1 LIFNLNYFHRIGVT
15 EKGFATLE
23 LNVEMSPG
31 HSSIPPKETAIGVLA
46 KAVSALETNPH
57 PSMFGNGPEMDFF
70 SKINI
75 TQQNVTHTV
84 VLYTRPILDIAS
96 SFPTCGSCRLCC
108 QRSWHEILSPTPYKE
123 QPQLLPSSKED
134 TNFGFLLK

>member
-1 LIFNLNYFHRIGVT
+1 MCMKKKQKQRRNIYDQILKYTLHFRIGVT

-70 SKINI
+70 SYIS
-75 TQQNVTHTV
+75 TSV
-84 VLYTRPILDIAS
+84 
-96 SFPTCGSCRLCC
+96 
-108 QRSWHEILSPTPYKE
+108 
-123 QPQLLPSSKED
+123 
-134 TNFGFLLK
+134 

>member
-70 SKINI
+70 SYISPSVSGAL
-75 TQQNVTHTV
+75 QNKN
-84 VLYTRPILDIAS
+84 Y
-96 SFPTCGSCRLCC
+96 
-108 QRSWHEILSPTPYKE
+108 
-123 QPQLLPSSKED
+123 
-134 TNFGFLLK
+134 